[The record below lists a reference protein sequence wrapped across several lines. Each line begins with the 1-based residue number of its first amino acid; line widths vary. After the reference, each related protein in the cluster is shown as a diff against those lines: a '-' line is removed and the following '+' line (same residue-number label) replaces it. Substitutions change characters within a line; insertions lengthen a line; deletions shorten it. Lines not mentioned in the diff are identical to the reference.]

1 MELTLSKEAQNA
13 IWQIIHKSSNITPKD
28 IAQVTGDSHNTICNY
43 ANVNMPNHIPSL
55 KKIETIML
63 FTGNPALLKAWAH
76 KMGFMLIP
84 TNDSYQDDHQLCVL
98 ESLLDVNVST
108 GQINQQVLEAMRD
121 HVVTPCELVESIKI
135 LEETEEKMHAL
146 RKALEAQTAKYL
158 SALPIKKA

>member
-1 MELTLSKEAQNA
+1 MELSKEAQTA
-13 IWQIIHKSSNITPKD
+13 LDTMIHQTKGISPKE

-55 KKIETIML
+55 KKIETIMM

-76 KMGFMLIP
+76 KVGLMLVPISSS
-84 TNDSYQDDHQLCVL
+84 TNDDHQLCVL

-121 HVVTPCELVESIKI
+121 HVVTPCELAESIKI
-135 LEETEEKMHAL
+135 LEKTEEKMRAL
-146 RKALEAQTAKYL
+146 RKALEAQAAKYL
-158 SALPIKKA
+158 SALQMEKA